1 MLWPQQA
8 LRDEH
13 PGQPAAGGAAPG
25 QAPQVPVLLLPLLS
39 AGVGGYHFLISFKVL
54 LIILIQVHSPPGT
67 IIGTVE
73 QEWSIFYPKFL
84 IKDESGEPILKIEGP
99 FCGCECCSD
108 VDFVLSSVANGQ
120 EVLEDNIQI
129 NSNLV
134 SFSLV
139 RSPSSGQD

>member
-1 MLWPQQA
+1 M
-8 LRDEH
+8 
-13 PGQPAAGGAAPG
+13 
-25 QAPQVPVLLLPLLS
+25 PVLLLPLLS

-84 IKDESGEPILKIEGP
+84 IKDENGEPILKIEGP